1 MKRNR
6 LQETTYFTEFC
17 CPLGELLLVSDG
29 DALSGLYFE
38 EHKPSPRRNAS
49 WRRDDGR
56 FEAAREQLNAYFAGD
71 LVEFDLRL
79 AFAGTEFQRSV
90 WRALRG
96 IDFAQRESYAQL
108 ANRLRR
114 PTAVRAVA
122 AAIARNPISIIV
134 PCHRV
139 IGSNGGLTGYAGG
152 LERKQWLL
160 RHEAQAASRRV
171 DLAGAASGREFL
183 CGNPLATVTRSSPLE

>member
-1 MKRNR
+1 MRRDR
-6 LQETTYFTEFC
+6 LQETTYFSEFC
-17 CPLGELLLVSDG
+17 CPLGTLLLVSDG

-38 EHKPSPRRNAS
+38 EHKPSPRRDGN
-49 WRRDDGR
+49 WRRDDGP
-56 FEAAREQLNAYFAGD
+56 FEAVREQLSAYFAGD

-79 AFAGTEFQRSV
+79 VLAGTEFQRSV

-96 IDFAQRESYAQL
+96 IDFGQRESYAHL

-114 PTAVRAVA
+114 PSAVRAVG
-122 AAIARNPISIIV
+122 AAIARNPISIVV

-139 IGSNGGLTGYAGG
+139 IGSNGALTGYAGG

-160 RHEAQAASRRV
+160 EHEAQAASRRV
-171 DLAGAASGREFL
+171 GRGACDSQSRRGALLTGAQQVL
-183 CGNPLATVTRSSPLE
+183 LGSP